1 MMALLE
7 VHGLRKRFGGLNA
20 SDGIDLH
27 VEENE
32 IHAVIGPNG
41 AGKTTLLNQLAGEL
55 VPDEGRVLLR
65 GRDITRLPAYRRAHL
80 GLARS
85 FQITSVFQD
94 MSLLDNVMLAIQAQ
108 QGHSYRFWRPARTDP
123 RLQEPALTTLAQLG
137 LEQRAHEPAE
147 QVSHGEHRQL
157 ELAMALA
164 ANPDLLLLDEPMAGM
179 GVEESTA
186 MVEILQSLKGRK
198 TMLLIEHDMDVV
210 FALADRISVLV
221 YGRVIASG
229 DPASIR
235 QNSAVRSAYLGD
247 AG

>member
-1 MMALLE
+1 MALLE

-20 SDGIDLH
+20 TDGIDLR
-27 VEENE
+27 VEEGE

-41 AGKTTLLNQLAGEL
+41 AGKTTLLSQLAGEL
-55 VPDEGRVLLR
+55 TPDEGRILLR
-65 GRDITRLPAYRRAHL
+65 GRNITHLPAHRRARM
-80 GLARS
+80 GMARS

-94 MSLLDNVMLAIQAQ
+94 MNLLENVMLALQAQ
-108 QGHSYRFWRPARTDP
+108 QGHSYRFWRPTRSDAR
-123 RLQEPALTTLAQLG
+123 LYEPALKILTELG
-137 LEQRAHEPAE
+137 LREKAREPAE

-164 ANPDLLLLDEPMAGM
+164 AKPDLLLLDEPMAGM
-179 GVEESTA
+179 GVEESHA
-186 MVEILQSLKGRK
+186 MLNILQNLKGQK

-229 DPASIR
+229 NPDRIRKDP
-235 QNSAVRSAYLGD
+235 AVRSAYLGD
-247 AG
+247 SG